1 MSRSIRFALL
11 SITGLAV
18 VVASTMTTA
27 VAAPDGAQAALTA
40 VSGTGSGLVLIA
52 PTVADQGTFAVEV
65 TVDIHDASPNMAY
78 TVSRAVDLNPD
89 GVCTL
94 ASGWLTN
101 GPLTTSPA
109 RTGAAHFE
117 VHRGAP
123 FVSGVRFD
131 AEFRVCN
138 CRTSLTCGS
147 GFSGV
152 VARRASGLPDH
163 REGDGSCSS
172 PPIL

>member
-1 MSRSIRFALL
+1 MLRSIRLALL
-11 SITGLAV
+11 AIAGLILSVVSNLPAAAAALTGAH
-18 VVASTMTTA
+18 
-27 VAAPDGAQAALTA
+27 APLTA

-52 PTVADQGTFAVEV
+52 PTAEDQGTFAVQI
-65 TVDIHDASPNMAY
+65 TVNVHDASPNMTY

-101 GPLTTSPA
+101 GPLDTSSA
-109 RTGAAHFE
+109 GAGAAHFE

-131 AEFRVCN
+131 VQFRV
-138 CRTSLTCGS
+138 LG
-147 GFSGV
+147 
-152 VARRASGLPDH
+152 A
-163 REGDGSCSS
+163 DGSELRSECVT
-172 PPIL
+172 ITVK